1 MKYTDIKKGIFLE
14 RPNRFIA
21 LVEIEGQIEK
31 VHVKNTGRCKE
42 LLTPGT
48 TVFLEDFNNRMGTR
62 KLRYS
67 LISVIKEENGLLI
80 NMDSQAPNKVVE
92 EALLSKELQL
102 PGMDE
107 ITFVKRE
114 SKYGNSRFDFY
125 VEDKTGKKGYIEV
138 KGVTLEHKGVVRFPD
153 APTERGIKHLEELIQ
168 VKKAG
173 MEAYAIFVVQ
183 IEGMDHFEPNYATHQ
198 AFGDALS
205 KASEEGVCVMAMDCI
220 VQEDSL
226 VLNKPLAVK
235 LGE

>member
-67 LISVIKEENGLLI
+67 LISVIKEENGLHI

-138 KGVTLEHKGVVRFPD
+138 KGVTLEHNGVVRFPD
-153 APTERGIKHLEELIQ
+153 APTERGIKHLEELVQ

>member
-67 LISVIKEENGLLI
+67 LISVIKEENDLLI

-138 KGVTLEHKGVVRFPD
+138 KGVTLEHNGVVRFPD
-153 APTERGIKHLEELIQ
+153 APTERGIKHLEELVQ

>member
-67 LISVIKEENGLLI
+67 LISVIKEENGLHI

-138 KGVTLEHKGVVRFPD
+138 KGVTLENKGVVRFPD
-153 APTERGIKHLEELIQ
+153 APTERGIKHLEELVQ

>member
-67 LISVIKEENGLLI
+67 LISVIKEENGLHI

-102 PGMDE
+102 PSMDE

-138 KGVTLEHKGVVRFPD
+138 KGVTLEHNGVVRFPD
-153 APTERGIKHLEELIQ
+153 APTERGIKHLEELVQ